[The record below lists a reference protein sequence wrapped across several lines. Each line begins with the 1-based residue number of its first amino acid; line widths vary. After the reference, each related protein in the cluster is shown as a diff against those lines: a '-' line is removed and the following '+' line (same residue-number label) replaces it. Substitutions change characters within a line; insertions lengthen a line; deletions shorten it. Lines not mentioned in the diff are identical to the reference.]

1 MSMSTEPLSVAGR
14 ELGFGVMELRRPCLG
29 LRADILETGKQTELS
44 PQSQRE
50 SKGFSPDRHK
60 MLSK

>member
-1 MSMSTEPLSVAGR
+1 MAGR
-14 ELGFGVMELRRPCLG
+14 ELGFGAMELRRPCLG